1 MEELKRDLLKD
12 MEYYTFDNKLNLY
25 DLEGNF
31 GATVNTTIKYEC
43 LSFIKKEAES
53 RGIEVT
59 YYDYDLDVDLLH
71 TL

>member
-31 GATVNTTIKYEC
+31 GATANTTIKHEY

-53 RGIEVT
+53 KGIEVT

>member
-31 GATVNTTIKYEC
+31 GATANTTIKYEC

-53 RGIEVT
+53 RGI
-59 YYDYDLDVDLLH
+59 
-71 TL
+71 

>member
-1 MEELKRDLLKD
+1 ML
-12 MEYYTFDNKLNLY
+12 FKLY
-25 DLEGNF
+25 
-31 GATVNTTIKYEC
+31 

-53 RGIEVT
+53 RGIEVS